1 MSIISVVF
9 DNQLEQSPIEVPLE
23 GPTQEQVGDDL
34 EVIQQSTAVQ
44 TMIHGVCTPLFKI
57 CSKVFHFDEV
67 ELLTLDNTGVLPS
80 IAVTVIDRE
89 RYLSSLDAPSTDN
102 EIRLQILPPFDNAY
116 KKIDLTFKI
125 EDIHVMGDKVRVTGK
140 YKNADLDCDRLES
153 YGEINTYD
161 LFKKIATD
169 TKLGF
174 ASNVSSNDDD
184 KRYIYSNNISYL
196 DLMREEISN
205 SGTPTKI
212 LDYWIDLW
220 NNINLADIYERY
232 NAIDSNEDLKVWV
245 VSGPPEKTDQSEI
258 PATEPEYV
266 EAIINNSFAMR
277 NSQLYTDKYD
287 LMTSSNINKGTDKV
301 YTIYK
306 DKDII
311 DTLIQ
316 DGNTHKDVY
325 TKYFY
330 LGENI
335 GEYEYLMSQV
345 FRSSFIQFMNS
356 VKLDVHLKF
365 PLLGL
370 MRGHKVRF
378 AWYELN
384 EMTKNTL
391 SEIKKGLDVDVS
403 SNDSELD
410 SETEDDKTA
419 ITDPDR
425 MIINKQISGQYLI
438 TSTTLKYDRSSG
450 WDYKLTLV
458 RPRQQQNSYL
468 RENE

>member
-1 MSIISVVF
+1 MSAINIIF

-23 GPTQEQVGDDL
+23 GPTQEEVGDELQVLD
-34 EVIQQSTAVQ
+34 QSTAVQ
-44 TMIHGVCTPLFKI
+44 TMIHGVCTPIFKI
-57 CSKVFHFDEV
+57 CSRTFRFDEV
-67 ELLTLDNTGVLPS
+67 ELLTLDNTSILPS
-80 IAVTVIDRE
+80 LTVTVIDRGK
-89 RYLSSLDAPSTDN
+89 YLANLDSPSTDN
-102 EIRLQILPPFDNAY
+102 ELRLQILPPFDNAY

-125 EDIHVMGDKVRVTGK
+125 EDIHIMGDKVKVVGK
-140 YKNADLDCDRLES
+140 YKNTELDCDRLES
-153 YGEINTYD
+153 YGEISTYD
-161 LFKKIATD
+161 LFNKIAID

-174 ASNVSSNDDD
+174 ASNIKNSED
-184 KRYIYSNNISYL
+184 KRYIYSCNNTYL

-205 SGTPTKI
+205 SGTATTV

-220 NNINLADIYERY
+220 NNINLVDIYERY
-232 NAIDSNEDLKVWV
+232 NAIDSNEDLKVWIV
-245 VSGPPEKTDQSEI
+245 NGVPEKIDKSDI
-258 PATEPEYV
+258 IEPSYV

-287 LMTSSNINKGTDKV
+287 LITSSNINKGTDKV

-306 DKDII
+306 DGDVI
-311 DTLIQ
+311 DTLVQ
-316 DGNTHKDVY
+316 DGNTHKDIY
-325 TKYFY
+325 TKFFY

-335 GEYEYLMSQV
+335 GDYEYLLANNL
-345 FRSSFIQFMNS
+345 RSSFLQFMNS

-378 AWYELN
+378 SWFELD
-384 EMTKNTL
+384 EVAKNNL
-391 SEIKKGLDVDVS
+391 LEIKKNLNIDIT
-403 SNDSELD
+403 SNDPEIDAES
-410 SETEDDKTA
+410 EDDKDA
-419 ITDPDR
+419 LENPDK

-438 TSTTLKYDRSSG
+438 TGTILKYSRGEG

-468 RENE
+468 RDE